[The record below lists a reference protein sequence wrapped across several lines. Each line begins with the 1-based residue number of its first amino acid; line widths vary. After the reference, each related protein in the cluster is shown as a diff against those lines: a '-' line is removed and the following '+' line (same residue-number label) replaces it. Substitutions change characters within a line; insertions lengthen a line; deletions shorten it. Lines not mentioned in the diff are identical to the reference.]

1 MNFIIG
7 AAGFAKEVDWLLN
20 DIDSQY
26 NIDHFVAKENIG
38 NIINGSTI
46 ITDEEFENLSLK
58 NDSSN
63 VFISMGSPAVKYAV
77 YKRLP
82 QQAKL
87 LFPTIIHPS
96 VICDKRKGKITIG
109 DGTIICAGN
118 ILTTDITIGDFVHLN
133 LDCTVGHDSII
144 GDFSTIS
151 PGVHISG
158 NVAIGKRVFIGTG
171 AVLLEKISICDDAI
185 IGAGA
190 VVTRPVTEA
199 GTYAGIPAKK
209 IK

>member
-7 AAGFAKEVDWLLN
+7 AAGFAKEVDWLLH
-20 DIDSQY
+20 DIDGQY
-26 NIDHFVAKENIG
+26 RVDHFVAKENIG
-38 NIINGSTI
+38 NMINGSTI
-46 ITDEEFENLSLK
+46 ISDEEFANLCLK

-63 VFISMGSPAVKYAV
+63 VFISMGSPAVKFAV
-77 YKRLP
+77 YQRLQ

-96 VICDKRKGKITIG
+96 VLFDKRNGKVAIG
-109 DGTIICAGN
+109 EGTILCAGN
-118 ILTTDITIGDFVHLN
+118 ILTTGITIGSFVHLN
-133 LDCTVGHDSII
+133 LDCTVGHDSSI

-158 NVAIGKRVFIGTG
+158 NVTIGKRVFIGTG
-171 AVLLEKISICDDAI
+171 AVVLEKISICDDAI

-190 VVTRPVTEA
+190 VVTKPVTEA
-199 GTYAGIPAKK
+199 GTYTGIPAKK